1 MDPVSIEEAR
11 HALAAG
17 DALRAES
24 LLHTLLESEPDNA
37 LAWEGLA
44 GIAHGR
50 GDFAAAVEAL
60 RHVRRLRPNDPQA
73 GHNLAI
79 GLAQLGDRDAA
90 SDLLRDVL
98 ESAPRFLSA
107 RLHRGMYL
115 HDAGRVDDACREYA
129 AALRQARDGGLRPD
143 APAHVAAMLDQGRK
157 SLKDA
162 QRQAYRDAVAGLREA
177 HGDAALARIDA
188 SVEIYLRQREPDYA
202 DPKQRPAT
210 MYIPGLQPRRFF
222 EREEFPWLA
231 ELEAATDV
239 VRAELQALMQDP
251 GAAFA
256 PYVQL
261 DPEHPQAASWT
272 GVNNSPDWSACHLF
286 RHGNEVTA
294 NAARCPRTMEL
305 LAKLP
310 LMRIRNHAPEVVLSV
325 LRPHA
330 HIPPH
335 YGSVNGRLI
344 VHLPLVVPPDCGF
357 LAVAGEKRGWEEGK
371 CLVFDDS
378 FAHEAWN
385 DSDQT
390 RVVMLLD
397 IWNPQLTAVE
407 QQAFAGALTSLDEFN
422 VRVLGN
428 QPMTFA

>member
-1 MDPVSIEEAR
+1 MDPVSIEAAR
-11 HALAAG
+11 RALAAG
-17 DALRAES
+17 DAARAES
-24 LLHTLLESEPDNA
+24 MLRALLDATPDDA
-37 LAWEGLA
+37 QAWEGLA
-44 GIAHGR
+44 GIARNR
-50 GDFAAAVEAL
+50 GDMPATVAAL
-60 RHVRRLRPNDPQA
+60 RQLRRLRPDDAQG
-73 GHNLAI
+73 GHHLAVA
-79 GLAQLGDRDAA
+79 LAQQGERDAA
-90 SDLLRDVL
+90 IDVL
-98 ESAPRFLSA
+98 REVLATAPRFLSA
-107 RLHRGMYL
+107 RLHLAMYQY
-115 HDAGRVDDACREYA
+115 DAGRIDDACREYV
-129 AALRQARDGGLRPD
+129 AALNQAREAGVHPD
-143 APAHVAAMLDQGRK
+143 APPHVPAMLDQGRK
-157 SLKDA
+157 RLQDA
-162 QRQAYRDAVAGLREA
+162 QRQAYRDAVAALRAA
-177 HGDAALARIDA
+177 HGDEALARIDA

-202 DPKQRPAT
+202 DPQQRPAT
-210 MYIPGLQPRRFF
+210 MYIPGLEPRRFF
-222 EREEFPWLA
+222 EREEFPWIA

-239 VRAELQALMQDP
+239 VRAELQALLQAPD
-251 GAAFA
+251 AAFA

-261 DPEHPQAASWT
+261 GPEHPQAASWT
-272 GVNNSPDWSACHLF
+272 GVNNSPDWSAGHLF
-286 RHGNEVTA
+286 RHGHPVAA
-294 NAARCPRTMEL
+294 NAERCPRTMAVLE
-305 LAKLP
+305 KLP

-407 QQAFAGALTSLDEFN
+407 QAAFAAALTSLDEFN

-428 QPMTFA
+428 KPMTFA